1 MNQRSIKINQAVASV
16 SVLNISDNKL
26 NNNNSLP
33 NLDNVKLDSTSLLP
47 GDDSDLKERILF
59 LEKSLSEAKDNFYQ
73 LGYNEGKNDG
83 MKELDIISDKQSS
96 IINETLSKL
105 NVE

>member
-1 MNQRSIKINQAVASV
+1 MTKETRKMNQRSIKINQAVASV

-26 NNNNSLP
+26 HNNNSLS

-59 LEKSLSEAKDNFYQ
+59 LEESLSEAKDKFYQ
-73 LGYNEGKNDG
+73 L
-83 MKELDIISDKQSS
+83 DIMRAKTM
-96 IINETLSKL
+96 E
-105 NVE
+105 